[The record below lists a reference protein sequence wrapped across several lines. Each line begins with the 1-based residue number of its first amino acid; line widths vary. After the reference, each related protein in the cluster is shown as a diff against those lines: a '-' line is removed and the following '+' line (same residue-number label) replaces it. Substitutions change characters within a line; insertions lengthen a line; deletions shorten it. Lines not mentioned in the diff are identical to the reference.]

1 MLVLQEAPVA
11 ALAALKEACL
21 LAELPLSLVQLPVA
35 TATEAVMLLA

>member
-1 MLVLQEAPVA
+1 MLVLREAPVA

-21 LAELPLSLVQLPVA
+21 LVELPLSLAQLLVA